1 MSRKDASRGLH
12 ACLQGF
18 PGAVVE
24 IAANGVVTDSN
35 GKLEQLLGHQLV
47 GLSFAGVLD
56 ATSQRKWARV
66 LARET
71 TTDGSVLE
79 LNVLSRDGIDLRSFA
94 VIWTSDE
101 PGETLWL
108 LEYGRDRRF
117 EPLYEQLSAANSEL
131 VRMQRAL
138 AKESARVAQA
148 LRVQEAAV
156 RLRDDVLA
164 IVAHD
169 LRNPLDRMSAS
180 LALLLDET
188 VDTES
193 RARLLEVM
201 ERTVTGMNRLVSDL
215 QDAANV
221 DTGRLSLQRQRVGGA
236 LLIQNVYE
244 MFQLQAAAK
253 RVRLEWQAA
262 GQVDVYADHGRLIQV
277 LGNLLTNAIR
287 LTPMGGEVVVRAELT
302 GDAVTFSVSDT
313 GPGILPE
320 DVPFL
325 FERFWQGRREDRG
338 SAGLGLTIA
347 RGIVE
352 GHGGRIWVES
362 ERGQGTTFSFTIPVA
377 RNEADRDGTT
387 RVRGDDDDSAGT
399 SLAPSNPAS

>member
-1 MSRKDASRGLH
+1 MNSKETSRGLH

-18 PGAVVE
+18 PGAVIE
-24 IAANGVVTDSN
+24 IAASGVVTESN
-35 GKLEQLLGHQLV
+35 GKLEQLLGCQLV
-47 GLSFAGVLD
+47 GRSFADVLD

-71 TTDGSVLE
+71 TADDSLLE
-79 LNVLSRDGIDLRSFA
+79 LNVLSRDGMDLRSFA

-101 PGETLWL
+101 PGETFWL
-108 LEYGRDRRF
+108 LEYARDLLF
-117 EPLYEQLSAANSEL
+117 EPVYEQLSATNSEL
-131 VRMQRAL
+131 VRTQRAL
-138 AKESARVAQA
+138 AKESARLAQA

-193 RARLLEVM
+193 RARLLQVM
-201 ERTVTGMNRLVSDL
+201 QRTVTGMTRLVSDL
-215 QDAANV
+215 VDAANI
-221 DTGRLSLQRQRVGGA
+221 DTGRLSLQQQRVGVVS
-236 LLIQNVYE
+236 LVQNAYE
-244 MFQLQAAAK
+244 MFQLQAGAK
-253 RVRLEWQAA
+253 RVRLDWQAA
-262 GQVDVYADHGRLIQV
+262 EHLDVCADHGRLIQV
-277 LGNLLTNAIR
+277 LGNLLANAIR
-287 LTPMGGEVVVRAELT
+287 VTPMGGHVVLRAELT

-313 GPGILPE
+313 GPGISPQ
-320 DVPFL
+320 DVPLL
-325 FERFWQGRREDRG
+325 FERFWQGRREERG

-362 ERGQGTTFSFTIPVA
+362 ERGRGTTFSFTIPVA
-377 RNEADRDGTT
+377 RD
-387 RVRGDDDDSAGT
+387 
-399 SLAPSNPAS
+399 